1 MAEDSPTLDE
11 LRQRIADIESG
22 KLPGASQGSAQNQGF
37 RPLASLP
44 PVRLETP
51 PHRRTPL
58 RARRKETN
66 S

>member
-37 RPLASLP
+37 RPLASCP
-44 PVRLETP
+44 APTRDPTA
-51 PHRRTPL
+51 RKTPL

>member
-22 KLPGASQGSAQNQGF
+22 KLPARRKAALKTKASGLLRRA
-37 RPLASLP
+37 PL
-44 PVRLETP
+44 RLETP
-51 PHRRTPL
+51 PHRKTPL